1 MAVFT
6 WTRLSVRPSTW
17 RTSSLYSSETLRTA
31 RRRLPSLIWS
41 LTSTKVAFGGKAVL
55 SPGPCPPL
63 PSGPAGLTRDGRAE
77 SGAKQ
82 AFDLEGQSA
91 QRVVGTIMQ
100 YSRQLEMKAQLAEAG
115 LDKTKLAT
123 VHK

>member
-1 MAVFT
+1 MSRKVKCAS
-6 WTRLSVRPSTW
+6 RLKTAPLGMSTQI
-17 RTSSLYSSETLRTA
+17 RALQKRA
-31 RRRLPSLIWS
+31 LPPPLVPR
-41 LTSTKVAFGGKAVL
+41 ST
-55 SPGPCPPL
+55 PGPCPPL

>member
-1 MAVFT
+1 MPPP
-6 WTRLSVRPSTW
+6 RPTPRAGASPAPA
-17 RTSSLYSSETLRTA
+17 RA
-31 RRRLPSLIWS
+31 RRASR
-41 LTSTKVAFGGKAVL
+41 AD
-55 SPGPCPPL
+55 
-63 PSGPAGLTRDGRAE
+63 AGGRAE

-91 QRVVGTIMQ
+91 QKVVGTIMQ
-100 YSRQLEMKAQLAEAG
+100 YSQQLEMKAQLAEAG